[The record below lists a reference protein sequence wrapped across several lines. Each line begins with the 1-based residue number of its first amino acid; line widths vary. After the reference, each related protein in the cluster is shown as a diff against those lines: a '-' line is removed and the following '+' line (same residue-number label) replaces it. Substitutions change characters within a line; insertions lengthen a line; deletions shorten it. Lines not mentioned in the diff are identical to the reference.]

1 MPMDKAR
8 YPQNWNA
15 IATAIKDKAGWT
27 CEFCGK
33 PCRRQGEKVF
43 AFLCRIDDA
52 WIEKMV
58 DDDSDEDEVKLKPQR
73 FTLTVAHLD
82 QNPANNA
89 PENLKALC
97 SPCHL
102 QHDANFLMFNRMR
115 HQERLGQGVLE
126 GVYS

>member
-1 MPMDKAR
+1 MDKSR
-8 YPQNWNA
+8 YPKDWNA
-15 IATAIKDKAGWT
+15 IATVVKDKANWT

-33 PCRRQGEKVF
+33 PCRRPGEKVF

-58 DDDSDEDEVKLKPQR
+58 DDDSDDNEVKLKPQR

-82 QNPANNA
+82 QNPSNNA
-89 PENLKALC
+89 AENLKALC

-102 QHDANFLMFNRMR
+102 IHDAQFLEYNKMR
-115 HQERLGQGVLE
+115 KKEREGQGVLA
-126 GVYS
+126 GVYQ